1 MGAAPAARAGHPGK
15 VAMTGHR
22 SAIHV
27 VAAIGATL
35 CWGAGM
41 TLTKLALEHFK
52 PAPLLVVQLLSS
64 IAFLILILLA
74 MGIRTTSWRQLL
86 RHSRLG
92 ILEPGLAYFLGLEGL
107 NRISAAEA
115 VVLSSTESIAI
126 VLLAWVLAIERPR
139 GVVLLLAVVG
149 TAGAVLVAG
158 SHLQVAGDAL
168 SLWGDVL
175 VLGGVLSA
183 AFYVVWSAR
192 LASVTEPIPALIGQ
206 QVVAVLFALGLH
218 LVLGDGEFSVPSV
231 STYGWVLAATS
242 GIVQYACA
250 FWLYLWALKG
260 LRADEA
266 GLYLSLTPVFGLMVA
281 IPVLGERLTVMQW
294 TGTIVIIGTIV
305 VMTRIRE
312 KPQVAEEG
320 SAQGLV

>member
-1 MGAAPAARAGHPGK
+1 MTAP
-15 VAMTGHR
+15 R
-22 SAIHV
+22 SAVCV

-41 TLTKLALEHFK
+41 TLTKLALRHFE
-52 PAPLLVVQLLSS
+52 PSLLLLVQLLAS
-64 IAFLILILLA
+64 IAFLVLILLA
-74 MGIRTTSWRQLL
+74 MGIRTASWPQLL
-86 RHSRLG
+86 RNSRLG

-115 VVLSSTESIAI
+115 VVLSSTESIMI
-126 VLLAWVLAIERPR
+126 VLLAWMFAIERPR
-139 GVVLLLAVVG
+139 GVVLVLAVVG
-149 TAGAVLVAG
+149 AAGAVLVAG
-158 SHLQVAGDAL
+158 SHLQYAGGTL

-175 VLGGVLSA
+175 LLGGVLCA
-183 AFYVVWSAR
+183 AVYVVSSSR

-206 QVVAVLFALGLH
+206 QAVAALFATGIH
-218 LVLGDGEFSVPSV
+218 LALSDVRFSVPSV

-266 GLYLSLTPVFGLMVA
+266 GLYLSLTPVFGLMIA

-294 TGTIVIIGTIV
+294 IGTLVIIGTIV
-305 VMTRIRE
+305 VLTRVRE
-312 KPQVAEEG
+312 DQQVAGERPAKLR
-320 SAQGLV
+320 SPAA

>member
-1 MGAAPAARAGHPGK
+1 MNTR
-15 VAMTGHR
+15 R
-22 SAIHV
+22 SFPYIA
-27 VAAIGATL
+27 AAIGATF

-41 TLTKLALEHFK
+41 TLTKLALVHFE
-52 PAPLLVVQLLSS
+52 PSMLLIVQLLASV
-64 IAFLILILLA
+64 AFLVTILLLQ
-74 MGIRTTSWRQLL
+74 GVRGTSWPQLL

-115 VVLSSTESIAI
+115 VVLSSTESIMI
-126 VLLAWVLAIERPR
+126 VLLAWLLAIERPR

-149 TAGAVLVAG
+149 AAGATLVAG
-158 SHLQVAGDAL
+158 SHFNHAAGSI
-168 SLWGDVL
+168 SLWGDLL

-183 AFYVVWSAR
+183 AIYVVCSSR

-206 QVVAVLFALGLH
+206 QVVAVVFAACIHLAVSDTGLH
-218 LVLGDGEFSVPSV
+218 AQSV
-231 STYGWVLAATS
+231 STNGWMLAAAS

-281 IPVLGERLTVMQW
+281 IPVLGERLTAMQW

-305 VMTRIRE
+305 VLTRIRE
-312 KPQVAEEG
+312 DQHGIGEEPAKLQ
-320 SAQGLV
+320 SPAA